1 MPDVI
6 ADLEPQPDAS
16 TSSDAEVRFADDKSV
31 DTGAVVEVVT
41 EPVEVETETEEV
53 TKEPESEADPSPADE
68 ENVEET
74 IDPMPDDDPEYGAKV
89 QARMDE
95 LTTFGRE
102 TERALEVANEE
113 VAKLREQIAAVPVVQ
128 EPLKTPADFDF
139 DDVKYQTY
147 LMDENE
153 KRATA
158 AAERAV
164 LNLQDR
170 KTSEEQSAKFA
181 EAESK
186 YAEKHKDYFKVTRD
200 PNLRISQAML
210 DAAGDTGIREDVLHH
225 LGLNPDKA
233 LKMYGLPDAVAGG
246 RVAAL
251 AAELKAEQAIA
262 AKPKVV
268 SDAPKPVPKIKS
280 GDAGL
285 DKGYVT
291 GMTDTQYRKRREKEI
306 ANR

>member
-6 ADLEPQPDAS
+6 ENLESQPDAS
-16 TSSDAEVRFADDKSV
+16 TSSEPERYTDDKSV
-31 DTGAVVEVVT
+31 DTSVVEAV
-41 EPVEVETETEEV
+41 PDIVEVEAETEEV
-53 TKEPESEADPSPADE
+53 TEEPESEVDSSPAVEENDE
-68 ENVEET
+68 EP

-102 TERALEVANEE
+102 TERALEARNQE
-113 VAKLREQIAAVPVVQ
+113 VAELRQQLSEVPVQ
-128 EPLKTPADFDF
+128 HEPLKTPEDFGF

-147 LMDENE
+147 LMEENE
-153 KRATA
+153 KRSAA

-164 LNLQDR
+164 LGIQDKR
-170 KTSEEQSAKFA
+170 ASDERAAKHA

-186 YAEKHKDYFKVTRD
+186 YAEEHTDYFKVTRD
-200 PNLRISQAML
+200 PNLRMSQSML
-210 DAAGDTGIREDVLHH
+210 EAAGESEIREDVLFH
-225 LGLNPDKA
+225 LASNPDKA
-233 LKMYGLPDAVAGG
+233 LKIHGLSP
-246 RVAAL
+246 AASGFRMGLL
-251 AAELKAEQAIA
+251 AAELKTEQVKA
-262 AKPKVV
+262 AKPKVITK
-268 SDAPKPVPKIKS
+268 APPPPPKIKS

-291 GMTDTQYRKRREKEI
+291 GMTDKQYAKQRAKEI